1 MTDIISKCVQL
12 LEPQDKRIID
22 LYYYQNLNQTQIG
35 EKLGISQRHA
45 GRMIKHAVYRLR
57 KLVIK
62 EVNSAKFPFLD
73 DPVANYYLSKEPEE
87 E

>member
-12 LEPQDKRIID
+12 LEPEDKRIID
-22 LYYYQNLNQTQIG
+22 LYYYQNLNQTQVG

-45 GRMIKHAVYRLR
+45 GRMINHAVERLR

-62 EVNSAKFPFLD
+62 EVNSAKFPFFD
-73 DPVANYYLSKEPEE
+73 DPAANYILGTDPEE
-87 E
+87 